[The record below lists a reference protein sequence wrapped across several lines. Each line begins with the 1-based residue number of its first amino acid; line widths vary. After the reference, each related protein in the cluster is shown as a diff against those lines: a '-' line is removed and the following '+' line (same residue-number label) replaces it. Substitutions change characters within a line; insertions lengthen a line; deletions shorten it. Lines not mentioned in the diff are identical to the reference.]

1 MCSIHSKSQL
11 YCCALTITSTPL
23 KLNWF
28 NYYCCTFVNVQAHA
42 EVTAA
47 VHEAGSKICMQIL
60 HAGRYAYHPWC
71 VAPSPLKS
79 PISPHPP
86 KEMTVAD
93 IEATIDDYVRAAELA
108 KEAGYDGVEVR

>member
-1 MCSIHSKSQL
+1 
-11 YCCALTITSTPL
+11 
-23 KLNWF
+23 
-28 NYYCCTFVNVQAHA
+28 VQAHA

>member
-1 MCSIHSKSQL
+1 M
-11 YCCALTITSTPL
+11 
-23 KLNWF
+23 
-28 NYYCCTFVNVQAHA
+28 QAHA

-86 KEMTVAD
+86 KEMTAAD
-93 IEATIDDYVRAAELA
+93 VEATIDDYVRAAELA
-108 KEAGYDGVEVR
+108 KEAGYDGVEVSHFVTVTLNDDYTFMLFIKRCQYCSSSHHSQL